1 MGKIQ
6 RFSACR
12 GEEYFTTPHSTS
24 RRGGFSF
31 TPSPSRPTGGT
42 KLAQHAQNT
51 PNRAISGEQG
61 EFCRV
66 YRHGSH
72 VSQVT
77 CCHTC
82 RKWWGFCTTRSLPG
96 VCHRRVGASCRA
108 IPPRL
113 VVVRPRLEAVWC
125 PKCRPPRRKAPKTG
139 CRGRGGLRFG
149 HNGAC
154 RGVLFARKTLNMRVN
169 PLRRTSTPQH
179 VRGRSRPRTSHR
191 AHVRSDGRG

>member
-108 IPPRL
+108 IPPDRRHPNIVSVGMVPKVQTTSAKNAENGVL
-113 VVVRPRLEAVWC
+113 WVRWSAFWAQRCLSWCVVRTRTPE
-125 PKCRPPRRKAPKTG
+125 
-139 CRGRGGLRFG
+139 
-149 HNGAC
+149 H
-154 RGVLFARKTLNMRVN
+154 AR
-169 PLRRTSTPQH
+169 
-179 VRGRSRPRTSHR
+179 
-191 AHVRSDGRG
+191 